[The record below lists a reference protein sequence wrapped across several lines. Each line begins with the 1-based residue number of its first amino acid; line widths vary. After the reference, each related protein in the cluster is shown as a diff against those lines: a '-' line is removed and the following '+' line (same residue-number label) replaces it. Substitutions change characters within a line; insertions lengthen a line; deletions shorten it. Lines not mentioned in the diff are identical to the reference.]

1 MIRNKA
7 FAVLILLLLLSMAA
21 FLSTPANNEANAG
34 STDPTKNLTLVCA
47 PVPTDVGVAVDVFA
61 VNQTPAAIEINGH
74 GLAISSNYRS
84 DVPNLGAT
92 WVPEVAFPLVCHLD
106 TTNNLDADKLDV
118 SLDTWS
124 QGVDY
129 NVICPSKNQT
139 IIS

>member
-1 MIRNKA
+1 MRWKIISS
-7 FAVLILLLLLSMAA
+7 FIICLLLFLLQQ
-21 FLSTPANNEANAG
+21 FLASGPLLIN
-34 STDPTKNLTLVCA
+34 
-47 PVPTDVGVAVDVFA
+47 VFA
-61 VNQTPAAIEINGH
+61 ALAAIEINGH
-74 GLAISSNYRS
+74 SLISSNHRS
-84 DVPNLGAT
+84 DVPNRLGAT